1 MWRVPMTDKPTGPST
16 VAARILVVD
25 DFGPWRLSA
34 CWRLEAHK
42 HLQVVGE
49 AEDGLEAI
57 RKAEELKPDMVLMDI
72 GLPNLNGIEAARWI
86 GKLIPEAKILFLTQH
101 NDTGLM
107 KAALSSGGRGYVLK
121 EDAESE
127 LLPAIEAVLRGEK
140 FVSVRLREC
149 LLANC

>member
-1 MWRVPMTDKPTGPST
+1 MPRET
-16 VAARILVVD
+16 
-25 DFGPWRLSA
+25 
-34 CWRLEAHK
+34 
-42 HLQVVGE
+42 E
-49 AEDGLEAI
+49 AEMSEQQHAWTGQSVAGRYLLGKYLGGTGHGKVFSTEIVHARAVQVAI
-57 RKAEELKPDMVLMDI
+57 
-72 GLPNLNGIEAARWI
+72 
-86 GKLIPEAKILFLTQH
+86 KLIPEAKILFLTQH